1 MQYAAG
7 HDKALCGRRSVRD
20 ANCVALREHERRFRE
35 LLPVEDTDTSGP
47 VAMSLEQCADH
58 SGRYDTRGAFEAL
71 LEGVAGVQAAVGR
84 AERFEIHAINSPWAA
99 NEICAAEAQWF
110 FTRIIR
116 KGLLTPKRNKRTPNT
131 RSRCG
136 DPHDAHRCSRDHRR
150 LAQRPQV
157 RIRPVVDM
165 ITTEVEVCRV
175 GAESVGEGAVS
186 TLIDWLTSRPRPAAG

>member
-58 SGRYDTRGAFEAL
+58 SGRYDTRGTFEAL

-99 NEICAAEAQWF
+99 DEICAAEQSSEGSVVF
-110 FTRIIR
+110 H
-116 KGLLTPKRNKRTPNT
+116 
-131 RSRCG
+131 S
-136 DPHDAHRCSRDHRR
+136 DYSER
-150 LAQRPQV
+150 LADTQKKQKDTKYMKRMW
-157 RIRPVVDM
+157 R
-165 ITTEVEVCRV
+165 
-175 GAESVGEGAVS
+175 S
-186 TLIDWLTSRPRPAAG
+186 T